1 MQPVVQHLGQR
12 GPVRAIFDEL
22 AGHMLM
28 LEQQTVARLHVV
40 VLVASGRALRRLDE
54 RVGHAAHGAGDDDH
68 ARAGAGRFLFNG
80 ALHDA
85 HNLFERVDAADRR
98 AAEFHGYHVIVS

>member
-1 MQPVVQHLGQR
+1 
-12 GPVRAIFDEL
+12 
-22 AGHMLM
+22 MLM
-28 LEQQTVARLHVV
+28 LDVDVARSPRSSSRHPTRAAASMS
-40 VLVASGRALRRLDE
+40 VLVTPLMALVMTSR
-54 RVGHAAHGAGDDDH
+54 